1 MKAKIL
7 LINLVIIALLSGCS
21 YWENVFKEADPTIS
35 LSAAQIY
42 SQGKEF
48 LDAQDYPNAIKYFDI
63 LEARYPFG
71 KYSTQA
77 MLDLAFAA
85 YQSNLK
91 DEAIINAD
99 RFIRLYPNH
108 PNVSYAYYLRA
119 LSNFDKDS
127 NFITKLFASDPSK
140 YDVTK
145 LRQSFDDFTI
155 VVNKFPNSKYAK
167 DSRNRLIYI
176 KNMIAANE
184 LYIAKYYSKRS
195 AHVAA
200 VERVKYMLKNYSG
213 TPSTEEGL
221 IVMID
226 SYNKLKMI
234 DLAFDTSRVLKENYP
249 EYTINKNDNG
259 TIRVNKNINI
269 SEEQSESEQTVT
281 DKRSWYSYFNPFSY
295 F

>member
-7 LINLVIIALLSGCS
+7 LINLVLTTLLSSCS
-21 YWENVFKEADPTIS
+21 YWENVLKEADPTVGM
-35 LSAAQIY
+35 SAAEIY
-42 SQGKEF
+42 AQGKEF
-48 LDAQDYPNAIKYFDI
+48 LDVEDYPNSIKYFDI

-77 MLDLAFAA
+77 MLDLAYAA

-91 DEAIINAD
+91 DEAIVNCD

-119 LSNFDKDS
+119 LSNFDKDR
-127 NFITKLFASDPSK
+127 NFITEIFAQDPSK

-155 VVNKFPNSKYAK
+155 VVNKFPKSKYAK

-176 KNMIAANE
+176 KNMIAENE

-200 VERVKYMLKNYSG
+200 IERVKYMLKNYSG
-213 TPSTEEGL
+213 TPSSEEGL
-221 IVMID
+221 LVMIN
-226 SYNKLKMI
+226 SYNNLKMK
-234 DLAFDTSRVLKENYP
+234 DLAYDTSRVLKENYP
-249 EYTINKNDNG
+249 EYTITETKNNFIKVYKNIESLDMDAKDKPMKDNG
-259 TIRVNKNINI
+259 G
-269 SEEQSESEQTVT
+269 
-281 DKRSWYSYFNPFSY
+281 WLSYFNIFSY

>member
-7 LINLVIIALLSGCS
+7 LINIVLVTLLSSCS
-21 YWENVFKEADPTIS
+21 YWENVLKEADPTIGM
-35 LSAAQIY
+35 SAAQIY
-42 SQGKEF
+42 TQGKEF
-48 LDAQDYPNAIKYFDI
+48 LDVEDYPNSIKYFDI

-77 MLDLAFAA
+77 MLDLAYAA

-91 DEAIINAD
+91 DEAIVNCD

-119 LSNFDKDS
+119 LSNFDKDR
-127 NFITKLFASDPSK
+127 NFITEIFGQDPSK

-155 VVNKFPNSKYAK
+155 VVNKFPKSKYAK

-176 KNMIAANE
+176 KNMIAENE

-200 VERVKYMLKNYSG
+200 IERVKYMLQNYSG

-221 IVMID
+221 LVMID
-226 SYNKLKMI
+226 GYNNLKMK
-234 DLAFDTSRVLKENYP
+234 DLAYDASRVLKENYP
-249 EYTINKNDNG
+249 EYK
-259 TIRVNKNINI
+259 I
-269 SEEQSESEQTVT
+269 SETKNNFIKVDKKTESFDMDNYGNSTENS
-281 DKRSWYSYFNPFSY
+281 RSWFSYFNIFNY

>member
-7 LINLVIIALLSGCS
+7 LINIVLTTLLSSCS
-21 YWENVFKEADPTIS
+21 YWENVLKGADPTVS
-35 LSAAQIY
+35 MSAAEIY
-42 SQGKEF
+42 AQGKEF
-48 LDAQDYPNAIKYFDI
+48 LDVEDYPNSIKYFDI

-77 MLDLAFAA
+77 MLDLAYAA

-91 DEAIINAD
+91 DEAIVNCD

-119 LSNFDKDS
+119 LSNFDKDR
-127 NFITKLFASDPSK
+127 NFITEIFAQDPSK

-155 VVNKFPNSKYAK
+155 VVNKFPKSKYAK

-176 KNMIAANE
+176 KNMIAENE

-200 VERVKYMLKNYSG
+200 IERVKYMLKNYSG
-213 TPSTEEGL
+213 TPSSEEGL
-221 IVMID
+221 LVMIN
-226 SYNKLKMI
+226 SYNNLKMK
-234 DLAFDTSRVLKENYP
+234 DLAYDTSRVLKENYP
-249 EYTINKNDNG
+249 EYTITETNNNFIKVYKKMESLDMDAKDKPMKDNG
-259 TIRVNKNINI
+259 
-269 SEEQSESEQTVT
+269 
-281 DKRSWYSYFNPFSY
+281 SWFSYFNIFNY

>member
-7 LINLVIIALLSGCS
+7 LINIVLVTLLSSCS
-21 YWENVFKEADPTIS
+21 YWENVLKEADPTIGM
-35 LSAAQIY
+35 SAAQIY
-42 SQGKEF
+42 TQGKEF
-48 LDAQDYPNAIKYFDI
+48 LDVEDYPNSIKYFDI

-77 MLDLAFAA
+77 MLDLAYAA

-91 DEAIINAD
+91 DEAIVNCD

-119 LSNFDKDS
+119 LSNFDKDR
-127 NFITKLFASDPSK
+127 NFITEIFGQDPSK

-155 VVNKFPNSKYAK
+155 VVNKFPKSKYAK

-176 KNMIAANE
+176 KNMIAENE

-200 VERVKYMLKNYSG
+200 IERVKYMLQNYSG

-221 IVMID
+221 LVMID
-226 SYNKLKMI
+226 SYNNLKMK
-234 DLAFDTSRVLKENYP
+234 DLAYDASRVLKENYP
-249 EYTINKNDNG
+249 EYK
-259 TIRVNKNINI
+259 I
-269 SEEQSESEQTVT
+269 SETKNNFIKVDKKTESFDMNNYGNSTENS
-281 DKRSWYSYFNPFSY
+281 RSWFSYFNIFNY

>member
-7 LINLVIIALLSGCS
+7 LINIVLVTLLSSCS
-21 YWENVFKEADPTIS
+21 YWENVLKEADPTIGM
-35 LSAAQIY
+35 SAAQIY
-42 SQGKEF
+42 TQGKEF
-48 LDAQDYPNAIKYFDI
+48 LDVEDYPNSIKYFDI

-77 MLDLAFAA
+77 MLDLAYAA

-91 DEAIINAD
+91 DEAIVNCD

-119 LSNFDKDS
+119 LSNFDKDR
-127 NFITKLFASDPSK
+127 NFITEIFGQDPSK

-155 VVNKFPNSKYAK
+155 VVNKFPKSKYAK

-176 KNMIAANE
+176 KNMIAENE

-200 VERVKYMLKNYSG
+200 IERVKYMLQNYSG

-221 IVMID
+221 LVMID
-226 SYNKLKMI
+226 GYNNLKMK
-234 DLAFDTSRVLKENYP
+234 DLAYDASRVLKENYP
-249 EYTINKNDNG
+249 EYK
-259 TIRVNKNINI
+259 I
-269 SEEQSESEQTVT
+269 SETKNNFIKVDKKTESFDMGNYGNSTENS
-281 DKRSWYSYFNPFSY
+281 RSWFSYFNIFNY

>member
-7 LINLVIIALLSGCS
+7 LINIVLTTLLSSCS
-21 YWENVFKEADPTIS
+21 YWEGALKQADPTVGM
-35 LSAAQIY
+35 SAAEIY
-42 SQGKEF
+42 MQGKEF
-48 LDAQDYPNAIKYFDI
+48 LDVEDYPNSIKYFDI

-77 MLDLAFAA
+77 MLDLAYAA

-91 DEAIINAD
+91 DEAIVNCD

-119 LSNFDKDS
+119 LSNFDKDR
-127 NFITKLFASDPSK
+127 NFITEIFAQDPSK

-155 VVNKFPNSKYAK
+155 VVNKFPKSKYAK

-176 KNMIAANE
+176 KNMIAENE

-200 VERVKYMLKNYSG
+200 IERVKYMLKNYSG
-213 TPSTEEGL
+213 TPSSEEGL
-221 IVMID
+221 LVMIN
-226 SYNKLKMI
+226 SYNNLKMK
-234 DLAFDTSRVLKENYP
+234 DLAYDTSRVLKENYP
-249 EYTINKNDNG
+249 EYTITETNNNFIK
-259 TIRVNKNINI
+259 VYKKM
-269 SEEQSESEQTVT
+269 ESLDMDAK
-281 DKRSWYSYFNPFSY
+281 DKPMKDSGSWFSYFNIFNY

>member
-249 EYTINKNDNG
+249 EYMINKNDNG

-269 SEEQSESEQTVT
+269 SEELSGSEQTVT